1 MATVLLD
8 LAPWPVA
15 DVSSVFCIDV
25 SMYSYTTIVL
35 YVCTNVHEQFAMTR
49 P

>member
-15 DVSSVFCIDV
+15 DASSVSCTDV
-25 SMYSYTTIVL
+25 SMYTYTTIVL
-35 YVCTNVHEQFAMTR
+35 YVCTNVYEKIAMNR